1 MQSALVI
8 TYNLNLVFIASFEDA
23 KEVYIVDSA
32 PVLKCAVP
40 LFLEWLP
47 GFFFP
52 ENAEN
57 STSALVDIDLYRY
70 NRLARPP
77 AWQKMIVLATEVPN
91 TGNATVEIPKSVLI
105 QDPQLIV
112 IKISLSPS
120 QPAAVVIIDQRIA
133 GWSGLAYSESIDR
146 TLSKLCFSWSNKQD
160 TNIGETLLERL
171 PPCPPNVRL
180 AVLDSLYL
188 EDRQISSYR
197 EFFHPNASRCFRQA
211 TFTRSAINC
220 SSPLIP
226 VQLQ

>member
-1 MQSALVI
+1 M
-8 TYNLNLVFIASFEDA
+8 VFTASFDDA
-23 KEVYIVDSA
+23 KEVNIMDSA
-32 PVLKCAVP
+32 PVLKCAIP
-40 LFLEWLP
+40 IFLEWLP

-77 AWQKMIVLATEVPN
+77 AWQKMIVLATKIPN
-91 TGNATVEIPKSVLI
+91 TGNATIEIPKSVLL
-105 QDPQLIV
+105 QDPQLAV
-112 IKISLSPS
+112 FKISLSS
-120 QPAAVVIIDQRIA
+120 NQPVDIIDQRIA
-133 GWSGLAYSESIDR
+133 GWSGLAYTESLDR
-146 TLSKLCFSWSNKQD
+146 TLSKLCLVWSINQD

-171 PPCPPNVRL
+171 PSCPPNVRL
-180 AVLDSLYL
+180 AVLDSLYI

-220 SSPLIP
+220 SSSLKPYYYCSFTH
-226 VQLQ
+226 